1 MAKVKQRRVT
11 EAAARSEKQHMSNR
25 HNTDGQQQQVESAPD
40 RGGEP
45 GRGQDSVEH
54 AADNFGTCAV
64 CRSALAANGHCPDCG
79 GPGEE
84 PEGLDDYNF
93 SEEGSSRHASSDSAT
108 GSQPETPESV
118 ADRASPVAGATVPR
132 MTLVELW
139 VEGAD
144 HHQGLTPERA
154 LDLIEL
160 ISTVSADRGEARPPR
175 LDWLK
180 QVAEGA
186 KPKT

>member
-1 MAKVKQRRVT
+1 MAEVRRLPN
-11 EAAARSEKQHMSNR
+11 AGRPPKR
-25 HNTDGQQQQVESAPD
+25 RDPAPD
-40 RGGEP
+40 RGGGPAREED
-45 GRGQDSVEH
+45 GSERAGTE
-54 AADNFGTCAV
+54 FGVCAV
-64 CRSALAANGHCPDCG
+64 CGSTLAANRHCPDCG

-154 LDLIEL
+154 LDLIDL
-160 ISTVSADRGEARPPR
+160 ITTVSADRGEARPPR

>member
-1 MAKVKQRRVT
+1 MAKVKKLHNAGGPTKQRGP
-11 EAAARSEKQHMSNR
+11 A
-25 HNTDGQQQQVESAPD
+25 G
-40 RGGEP
+40 
-45 GRGQDSVEH
+45 DSVGGPAKEENGSDR
-54 AADNFGTCAV
+54 AGTEFGTCAV
-64 CRSALAANGHCPDCG
+64 CGSTLAANRHCPDCG

-93 SEEGSSRHASSDSAT
+93 SEEGSSRHASSDSTT

-154 LDLIEL
+154 LDLIDL
-160 ISTVSADRGEARPPR
+160 ITTVSADRGEARPPR